1 MNEYFFVLTIYEGG
15 RVGYSEKQY
24 KTQQGANRRAALQSK
39 KAGVKTARV
48 CYHTG
53 ETVDIK
59 KFI

>member
-1 MNEYFFVLTIYEGG
+1 MNGFYFVLTIYQGG

-24 KTQQGANRRAALQSK
+24 KTERGASRRAALQRN
-39 KAGVKTARV
+39 KAGVRTAKV
-48 CYHTG
+48 CYQTG

>member
-1 MNEYFFVLTIYEGG
+1 MSGYYFVLTIYQGG

-24 KTQQGANRRAALQSK
+24 KTERGANRRAELQRK
-39 KAGVKTARV
+39 KAGVNTAKV
-48 CYHTG
+48 CYQTG